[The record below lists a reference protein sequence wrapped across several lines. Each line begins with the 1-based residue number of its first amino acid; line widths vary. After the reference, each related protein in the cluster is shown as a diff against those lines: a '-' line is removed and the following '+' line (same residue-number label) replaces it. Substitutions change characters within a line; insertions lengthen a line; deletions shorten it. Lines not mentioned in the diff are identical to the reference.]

1 MLAHALLTDPGHRA
15 GSKGWSMFDA
25 AFIVLLL
32 LLVLA
37 CVVIVGPLFF
47 VGGLVVMMKGS
58 RPWGTLLTVMGTGMM
73 GLVYWGYTQLSHL
86 NYSKGRVLRLKGRAR
101 VARRALGDGWADD
114 TVPRLEGL
122 TPWQRT
128 VLGEAWMYS
137 AGMEHASVPAFAK
150 LSLKLSTLGAPS
162 ELLEACHLAA
172 LDEVRHARRCFAL
185 ARAYSGLP
193 WSAGAI
199 PELGPSP
206 ASRPTPEEGDDW
218 SRLVRGSLLDGC
230 LAEGLAA
237 SVAAEASRRASDP
250 VIRETLA
257 VIAED
262 EERHAELGWDVIAF
276 ALERGGG
283 KARQALRQALE
294 ALETRRTPE
303 LPRIPGVDEDFLA
316 RNGVLPQAELGRL
329 MEECIQRTRTRAAAW
344 REPPAPAQ
352 RTRVMMP
359 PCSSSPNSSSSA
371 STGRT

>member
-1 MLAHALLTDPGHRA
+1 MVE
-15 GSKGWSMFDA
+15 
-25 AFIVLLL
+25 IVLMVVAAVVLL
-32 LLVLA
+32 GPILFVA
-37 CVVIVGPLFF
+37 GIVTMSKRNSTR
-47 VGGLVVMMKGS
+47 GGLM
-58 RPWGTLLTVMGTGMM
+58 TLLGAVTM
-73 GLVYWGYTQLSHL
+73 GLVFWAYNVLG
-86 NYSKGRVLRLKGRAR
+86 NMNFSKGRVLRLKGRAR

-114 TVPRLEGL
+114 AAPALEGL

-150 LSLKLSTLGAPS
+150 LSLKLSALGAPS

-199 PELGPSP
+199 PELAQERPSP
-206 ASRPTPEEGDDW
+206 PSADEGDAW

-230 LAEGLAA
+230 LGEGLAA
-237 SVAAEASRRASDP
+237 SVAEEASRRASDP
-250 VIRETLA
+250 VVSETLA

-262 EERHAELGWDVIAF
+262 EARHAELAWDVIAF

-283 KARQALRQALE
+283 KAKQALREALE
-294 ALETRRTPE
+294 ALETQRTPA
-303 LPRIPGVDEDFLA
+303 LPSIPGVDEAFLA

-329 MEECIQRTRTRAAAW
+329 MEECIQQTRERAMAFTR
-344 REPPAPAQ
+344 Q
-352 RTRVMMP
+352 
-359 PCSSSPNSSSSA
+359 
-371 STGRT
+371 GRTPGVSFRWDGERAHLVRGGAFR